1 MILVS
6 YFEINREIIV
16 SVIEIM
22 YSFVVLFFSSG
33 VWIRVYMV
41 EGMVRVLLGMFDIKV
56 MVVLNL
62 SRERVKVSIVLII
75 IFGKVSG
82 NVIVKKT
89 R

>member
-1 MILVS
+1 MVS

-22 YSFVVLFFSSG
+22 YSFVVLFFLLG

-41 EGMVRVLLGMFDIKV
+41 EGMVCVLLGMFDIKV

-62 SRERVKVSIVLII
+62 LREWVKVSIVLII

-82 NVIVKKT
+82 NVIVKKMC
-89 R
+89 

>member
-1 MILVS
+1 MVS

-22 YSFVVLFFSSG
+22 YSFVVLFFLLG

-41 EGMVRVLLGMFDIKV
+41 EGMVCVLSGMFDIKV

-62 SRERVKVSIVLII
+62 LREWVKVSIVLII

-82 NVIVKKT
+82 NVIVKKMC
-89 R
+89 